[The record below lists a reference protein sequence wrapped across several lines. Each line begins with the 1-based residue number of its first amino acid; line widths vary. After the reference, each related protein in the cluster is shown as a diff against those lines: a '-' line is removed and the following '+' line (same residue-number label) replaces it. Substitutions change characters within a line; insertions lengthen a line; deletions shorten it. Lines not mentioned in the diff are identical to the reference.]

1 MIFEILFGVVLVYAL
16 FLTVWFV
23 RRTVGTFTITI
34 KDDGSLSGRMEMGE
48 DIDELAKHRTM
59 ICNVKLVR
67 E

>member
-1 MIFEILFGVVLVYAL
+1 MVFEILFAVVLIYAL
-16 FLTVWFV
+16 FLSIWVIK
-23 RRTVGTFTITI
+23 RTVGTFTITM
-34 KDDGSLSGRMEMGE
+34 KSDGSLSGRMEMGE